1 MKCAKNAI
9 DTHPK
14 VINEACGMWY
24 YPNDTGSSKPC
35 KFYTRCQGTIKKA
48 LENIE
53 WCKKYHEEYLKE
65 NQADG

>member
-1 MKCAKNAI
+1 MKCAKNSI
-9 DTHPK
+9 DTHTK

-53 WCKKYHEEYLKE
+53 W
-65 NQADG
+65 GV